1 MSAIPTTVD
10 WSMFVG
16 IGQYWSVLVGIGRY
30 WSVSV
35 GRVGICRQRGLTPP
49 YMVGPSCQRNVLH
62 LVPEPFPLFKKRFLG
77 DLFFFAEK
85 QLGLRY
91 YCDFKTVST
100 ANRVVVLRI
109 VQKPV
114 STPKLQ
120 RGWVGLLKMSRI
132 ALGQHRVWNLVPN
145 PPQSP
150 NENVIQKLAKMV
162 NFCFCF
168 RPSQICNLKS

>member
-1 MSAIPTTVD
+1 MVRRLCRQYRQLLTGRCLSVL
-10 WSMFVG
+10 VG
-16 IGQYWSVLVGIGRY
+16 IGRYWSVLVGIGRY

-62 LVPEPFPLFKKRFLG
+62 LVPEPFPLLMSCFKSDFSVIY
-77 DLFFFAEK
+77 FFTEK
-85 QLGLRY
+85 QLGPRY

-114 STPKLQ
+114 RKAAKRLGGPIKNVQNCTWST
-120 RGWVGLLKMSRI
+120 
-132 ALGQHRVWNLVPN
+132 
-145 PPQSP
+145 
-150 NENVIQKLAKMV
+150 
-162 NFCFCF
+162 
-168 RPSQICNLKS
+168 